1 MKSLFG
7 FIILVSLIFAG
18 YYYDQSQ
25 KGNEIIIAD
34 YVILEANPEKQAQRQ
49 AELEREEGS
58 FINDRAN
65 NFIENTEAESAF
77 QTSVER
83 AGSNE

>member
-7 FIILVSLIFAG
+7 FIILVSLISAG

-49 AELEREEGS
+49 DELEREEGN

-65 NFIENTEAESAF
+65 NFIENTEAESVF